1 MRGPA
6 QDRVVMEAQSR
17 QVEVAARMLEI
28 QRSLAVVDTFRAEG
42 YEPGRARRKETAW
55 DASI

>member
-1 MRGPA
+1 
-6 QDRVVMEAQSR
+6 MEAQSR
-17 QVEVAARMLEI
+17 QVEIAARMLEI